1 MLVLIT
7 FGTPVTGILQ
17 LQEVGLIKH
26 NTCCRQCAGG
36 LLLEG
41 LTNHKVNMVETNGAI
56 IGQRILNQGIG
67 VLAMGLG
74 QTLVLLGQVHT
85 VTLYPGRNPGL
96 VVTRCRAIRKVDLIG
111 QIVVLACN
119 TNHLQQV
126 NIGRGCTQET
136 VYNRVTGQHL
146 VNQQGVHGRDVAM
159 DRVII
164 HTIAIGIVTIT
175 AGTAHLVVEYP
186 GRTVVGLD
194 GRLHIQ
200 HTAKHVTQ
208 VTVKALNI
216 LIGIRHSEVVLIGVR
231 IHKTGTELNELN
243 VHGIVHTGR
252 ITLKIRTGTLKGSL
266 LVIVVKTDI
275 IGVVHTATT
284 EIHTVVLTDTR
295 LKGFTEPVGIGIVL
309 EMVESV

>member
-1 MLVLIT
+1 M
-7 FGTPVTGILQ
+7 
-17 LQEVGLIKH
+17 
-26 NTCCRQCAGG
+26 
-36 LLLEG
+36 
-41 LTNHKVNMVETNGAI
+41 
-56 IGQRILNQGIG
+56 
-67 VLAMGLG
+67 
-74 QTLVLLGQVHT
+74 
-85 VTLYPGRNPGL
+85 
-96 VVTRCRAIRKVDLIG
+96 
-111 QIVVLACN
+111 VLACN

-136 VYNRVTGQHL
+136 VYNRVSGQHL
-146 VNQQGVHGRDVAM
+146 VNQQGVHGRDITM

-175 AGTAHLVVEYP
+175 AGTAHLVVEHP

-200 HTAKHVTQ
+200 HTAKHITQ

-231 IHKTGTELNELN
+231 IHETGTELNELN

-266 LVIVVKTDI
+266 LVIIVKTDI
-275 IGVVHTATT
+275 IGIVHTATT

-309 EMVESV
+309 EMIESVRTLAIAARNRDTGILGCDAEILTILCSVCQVVDILLNLVYTKVAFVVNLQGLLFLTALGRDDHHTVSST